1 MRHDIH
7 YADWKPL
14 ISASQLESI
23 TWIFS
28 PGHAGVLGE
37 ERTDVLAK
45 EAVIKGDFIMDPPA
59 VRGAVQKMLSAT
71 RVEEDFNTLN
81 RLRVKNV
88 ARGDS
93 HQGMLH
99 GPAKRR
105 ANQLL
110 METTSIYTL
119 RWALRWRLTD
129 LELMCFLRRQCTHT
143 HTHLPRLTLVFAAG

>member
-1 MRHDIH
+1 M
-7 YADWKPL
+7 

-28 PGHAGVLGE
+28 PGHAGVLGN

-45 EAVIKGDFIMDPPA
+45 EAVIKGDLIMDPPA
-59 VRGAVQKMLSAT
+59 VRGAVQKMLSVT

-129 LELMCFLRRQCTHT
+129 LELICFLRRQCTHT
-143 HTHLPRLTLVFAAG
+143 HPFRG

>member
-1 MRHDIH
+1 
-7 YADWKPL
+7 
-14 ISASQLESI
+14 
-23 TWIFS
+23 
-28 PGHAGVLGE
+28 
-37 ERTDVLAK
+37 
-45 EAVIKGDFIMDPPA
+45 MDLPA
-59 VRGAVQKMLSAT
+59 VHGAVQKMLSAT

-119 RWALRWRLTD
+119 RWALQWRLTD

-143 HTHLPRLTLVFAAG
+143 PLPRLTLVFAAGFKRSDCSL